1 MSWQLLVPLVEKLI
15 DVGVNYYNSDTT
27 EHGIVAAESSVEPE
41 VPGAT
46 VLLAVEYTGT
56 DLEGD
61 IREALDLIE
70 GLTIKVLGVKP
81 DGPG

>member
-27 EHGIVAAESSVEPE
+27 EQGVVAAESSVEPE
-41 VPGAT
+41 VSGAT

-56 DLEGD
+56 DLEAD
-61 IREALDLIE
+61 LREALDLIE

-81 DGPG
+81 DGP